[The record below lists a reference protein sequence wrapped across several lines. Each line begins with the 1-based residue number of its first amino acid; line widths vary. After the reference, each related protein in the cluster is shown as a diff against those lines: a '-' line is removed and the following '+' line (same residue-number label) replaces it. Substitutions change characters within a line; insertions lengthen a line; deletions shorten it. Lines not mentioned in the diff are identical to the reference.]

1 MDNLKDTRWHQR
13 FNNFEK
19 AFKQLKAAV
28 VRIDELDDL
37 GKEGLIQRF
46 EYTLELSWKTLKDYL
61 ESKEVIAKFPKDVI
75 KEAFQAELIG
85 NGELW
90 LEMLKN
96 RNLLSHT
103 YNEEIFA
110 DSIHKIINYYFN
122 EIQNL
127 YTFFNNEQ

>member
-1 MDNLKDTRWHQR
+1 MNWMIWEKKDWYNGLNTPLNWAGKFLKT
-13 FNNFEK
+13 
-19 AFKQLKAAV
+19 
-28 VRIDELDDL
+28 
-37 GKEGLIQRF
+37 
-46 EYTLELSWKTLKDYL
+46 YL
-61 ESKEVIAKFPKDVI
+61 ESKEVIVKFPKDVI

-96 RNLLSHT
+96 RNFVSHT

-127 YTFFNNEQ
+127 YTFLSNEQ